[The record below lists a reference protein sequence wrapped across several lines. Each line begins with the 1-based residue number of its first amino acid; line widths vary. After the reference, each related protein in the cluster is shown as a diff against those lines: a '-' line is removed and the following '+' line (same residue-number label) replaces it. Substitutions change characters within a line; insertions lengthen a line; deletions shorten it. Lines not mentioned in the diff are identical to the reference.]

1 MEPIK
6 TLRSRSGDTLVE
18 VMASIFI
25 FLLMMGILQGAVS
38 YSSASMRKNQEI
50 RQENAE
56 ILKELSTV
64 QAALRDDGKNQ
75 PVASGVSR
83 CQCGFYPDGFC
94 YRLYRGSGAV
104 SKKGKG
110 CFLSSVSPTG
120 EVRRFRAPM
129 RTEVTRHEK
138 KEA

>member
-1 MEPIK
+1 MGPIK

-56 ILKELSTV
+56 ILKELSTA
-64 QAALRDDGKNQ
+64 QAALRDDGQ
-75 PVASGVSR
+75 PGDLAFRAGNADFTQMGSATGFTVEVELYQKKAKDVSFLLYHPPEKSDASGSDE
-83 CQCGFYPDGFC
+83 DG
-94 YRLYRGSGAV
+94 GDT
-104 SKKGKG
+104 
-110 CFLSSVSPTG
+110 P
-120 EVRRFRAPM
+120 
-129 RTEVTRHEK
+129 
-138 KEA
+138 

>member
-1 MEPIK
+1 MGPIK

-56 ILKELSTV
+56 ILKELSTAPLSPGTTGRISRLIWRFALSMRILPRWV
-64 QAALRDDGKNQ
+64 LLQAL
-75 PVASGVSR
+75 P
-83 CQCGFYPDGFC
+83 
-94 YRLYRGSGAV
+94 
-104 SKKGKG
+104 
-110 CFLSSVSPTG
+110 
-120 EVRRFRAPM
+120 
-129 RTEVTRHEK
+129 
-138 KEA
+138 

>member
-1 MEPIK
+1 MGPIK

-56 ILKELSTV
+56 ILKELST
-64 QAALRDDGKNQ
+64 ARLRCGTT
-75 PVASGVSR
+75 VSR
-83 CQCGFYPDGFC
+83 LTWRFALSMRILPRWVLLQALPWKWSCIKKRQRMFPFFC
-94 YRLYRGSGAV
+94 I
-104 SKKGKG
+104 
-110 CFLSSVSPTG
+110 TH
-120 EVRRFRAPM
+120 RRSQTLPAPM

>member
-1 MEPIK
+1 MGPIK

-38 YSSASMRKNQEI
+38 YSNASMRKNQEI
-50 RQENAE
+50 RQENAK
-56 ILKELSTV
+56 ILKELST
-64 QAALRDDGKNQ
+64 APAEPRDDGKDQ
-75 PVASGVSR
+75 PVDLAFRAVNADFTQMGSAAGFTVKVSCIKKR
-83 CQCGFYPDGFC
+83 QRMFPFFC
-94 YRLYRGSGAV
+94 
-104 SKKGKG
+104 
-110 CFLSSVSPTG
+110 TTH
-120 EVRRFRAPM
+120 RRSQTLPAPM

>member
-1 MEPIK
+1 MGPIK

-56 ILKELSTV
+56 ILKKLSMA
-64 QAALRDDGKNQ
+64 QAAPRDDGKNQ
-75 PVASGVSR
+75 PVDLAFHAVNADFTQMGSAAGFTVKVELYQKEAKDVSFLLYHPPEKSDASGSDE
-83 CQCGFYPDGFC
+83 DG
-94 YRLYRGSGAV
+94 GDT
-104 SKKGKG
+104 
-110 CFLSSVSPTG
+110 P
-120 EVRRFRAPM
+120 
-129 RTEVTRHEK
+129 
-138 KEA
+138 

>member
-1 MEPIK
+1 MGPIK

-56 ILKELSTV
+56 ILKKLSM
-64 QAALRDDGKNQ
+64 A
-75 PVASGVSR
+75 
-83 CQCGFYPDGFC
+83 
-94 YRLYRGSGAV
+94 
-104 SKKGKG
+104 
-110 CFLSSVSPTG
+110 
-120 EVRRFRAPM
+120 
-129 RTEVTRHEK
+129 
-138 KEA
+138 

>member
-1 MEPIK
+1 MGPIK

-56 ILKELSTV
+56 ILKKLSMA
-64 QAALRDDGKNQ
+64 QAAPGTTGRI
-75 PVASGVSR
+75 SR
-83 CQCGFYPDGFC
+83 LIWRFALSMRILPRWVPLQALPWKWSCIKKRQRMFPFFC
-94 YRLYRGSGAV
+94 I
-104 SKKGKG
+104 
-110 CFLSSVSPTG
+110 TH
-120 EVRRFRAPM
+120 RRSQTVPAPM

>member
-1 MEPIK
+1 MGPIK

-56 ILKELSTV
+56 ILKELSKA
-64 QAALRDDGKNQ
+64 QAEPRDGGKNQ
-75 PVASGVSR
+75 PVELAFRAVNADFTQMGSAT
-83 CQCGFYPDGFC
+83 GFTVEVELYQKRQRMFPFFC
-94 YRLYRGSGAV
+94 
-104 SKKGKG
+104 
-110 CFLSSVSPTG
+110 TTH
-120 EVRRFRAPM
+120 RRNQTLPAPM

>member
-1 MEPIK
+1 MGPIK

-56 ILKELSTV
+56 ILKKLSMA
-64 QAALRDDGKNQ
+64 QAAPRDDGKNQ
-75 PVASGVSR
+75 PVDLAFRAVNAD
-83 CQCGFYPDGFC
+83 FYPDGFRC
-94 YRLYRGSGAV
+94 RLYRGSGAV

-120 EVRRFRAPM
+120 EVRRFRL
-129 RTEVTRHEK
+129 R
-138 KEA
+138 

>member
-1 MEPIK
+1 MGPIK

-56 ILKELSTV
+56 ILKELSTA
-64 QAALRDDGKNQ
+64 QAASRDGGKNQ
-75 PVASGVSR
+75 SVDLAFHAVNADFTQMGTASNFTVEVELYQKTAKEVS
-83 CQCGFYPDGFC
+83 FL
-94 YRLYRGSGAV
+94 LYHPQEKSDTPGSDEEG
-104 SKKGKG
+104 GDT
-110 CFLSSVSPTG
+110 P
-120 EVRRFRAPM
+120 
-129 RTEVTRHEK
+129 
-138 KEA
+138 

>member
-1 MEPIK
+1 MGPIK

-56 ILKELSTV
+56 ILKELST
-64 QAALRDDGKNQ
+64 APAEPRDDGKNQ
-75 PVASGVSR
+75 PVDLA
-83 CQCGFYPDGFC
+83 
-94 YRLYRGSGAV
+94 
-104 SKKGKG
+104 
-110 CFLSSVSPTG
+110 
-120 EVRRFRAPM
+120 FRAVNADFTQM
-129 RTEVTRHEK
+129 GSAAGFTVKVELYQKEVKDVSFLLHHSPEK
-138 KEA
+138 SDTPGSDEDGGDTP

>member
-1 MEPIK
+1 MGPIK

-56 ILKELSTV
+56 ILKELSTA
-64 QAALRDDGKNQ
+64 QAAPRDDGQ
-75 PVASGVSR
+75 PVDLAFRAVNADFTQMGSATGFTVEVELYQKKAKDVSFLLYHPPEKSDASGSDE
-83 CQCGFYPDGFC
+83 DG
-94 YRLYRGSGAV
+94 GDT
-104 SKKGKG
+104 
-110 CFLSSVSPTG
+110 P
-120 EVRRFRAPM
+120 
-129 RTEVTRHEK
+129 
-138 KEA
+138 

>member
-1 MEPIK
+1 MGPIK

-38 YSSASMRKNQEI
+38 YKK
-50 RQENAE
+50 RQ
-56 ILKELSTV
+56 
-64 QAALRDDGKNQ
+64 RMF
-75 PVASGVSR
+75 P
-83 CQCGFYPDGFC
+83 FFC
-94 YRLYRGSGAV
+94 
-104 SKKGKG
+104 
-110 CFLSSVSPTG
+110 TTH
-120 EVRRFRAPM
+120 RRSQTLPAPM

>member
-1 MEPIK
+1 MGPIK

-56 ILKELSTV
+56 ILKELSTA
-64 QAALRDDGKNQ
+64 QAALRDDGQ
-75 PVASGVSR
+75 PVDLAFRAVNADFTQMGSATGFTVKVELYQKKAKDVSFLLYHPPEKSDASGSDE
-83 CQCGFYPDGFC
+83 DG
-94 YRLYRGSGAV
+94 GDT
-104 SKKGKG
+104 
-110 CFLSSVSPTG
+110 P
-120 EVRRFRAPM
+120 
-129 RTEVTRHEK
+129 
-138 KEA
+138 